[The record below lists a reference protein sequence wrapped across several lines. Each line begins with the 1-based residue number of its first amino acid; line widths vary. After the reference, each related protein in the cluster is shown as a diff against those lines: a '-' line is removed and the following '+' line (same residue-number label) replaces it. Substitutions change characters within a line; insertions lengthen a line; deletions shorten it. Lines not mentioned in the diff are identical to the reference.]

1 MCPASKIPV
10 CINVSKEV
18 CLNIQS
24 PKVSTLTEY
33 IHKMALVLFCSV
45 RVVKAQVSQSCNPG
59 LFAFLSPV
67 CVLIS
72 SRDARQMFLG
82 ISAGWYGQA
91 LAALIFA

>member
-1 MCPASKIPV
+1 MGPASKISV
-10 CINVSKEV
+10 CTNVSKQV

-33 IHKMALVLFCSV
+33 IHKMALVLYCSV
-45 RVVKAQVSQSCNPG
+45 KVVQANVAQSCNPE